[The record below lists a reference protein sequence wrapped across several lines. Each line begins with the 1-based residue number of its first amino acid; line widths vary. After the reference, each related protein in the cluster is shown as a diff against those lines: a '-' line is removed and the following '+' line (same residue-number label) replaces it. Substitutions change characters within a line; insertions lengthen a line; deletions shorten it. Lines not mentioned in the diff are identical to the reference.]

1 MKIISF
7 DNSKSY
13 SIPDLYL
20 NIGHLLDH
28 FMMLIFAKA
37 AFDAGREFGLSYEEI
52 IVYGT
57 LGVVLFGAAAPLAGW
72 LADKYSRA
80 ILITVYPFGLG
91 LGSILAAFSQSTEM
105 LGLSLGILGFFDAIY
120 HPVGIAMI
128 VKRPGKVGLRL
139 GINGVWGNMGV
150 ALAPILT
157 GFLIAYADWRLG
169 FFIPSII
176 CLLFGISQLFAF
188 IEQDETEVKVDNT
201 KKSKSSAVL
210 TEGWQT
216 VLFCLSIVTLSGGF
230 IFGSLTF
237 LIPRLFEVNMLQ
249 ISNDVA
255 ITGLLAGLVYAIAS
269 FSQIGTGW
277 LVDKIPPKYVLAAMG
292 LGQLIFI
299 YIASQSSDFG
309 LLFIMLAAMIFVF
322 GQVPITDVILVKY
335 VKDSWRGRVLSIKF
349 MVNLSAGAS
358 VLPITSLLLKNG
370 YNFSFVLQCLA
381 FISISVII
389 AGMLLPNK
397 SPTFKVA

>member
-1 MKIISF
+1 MKMISL
-7 DNSKSY
+7 DSTKSY
-13 SIPDLYL
+13 SIPDLYI

-57 LGVVLFGAAAPLAGW
+57 LGVILFGGAAPLAGW

-91 LGSILAAFSQSTEM
+91 LGSILAAFSQTTEM
-105 LGLSLGILGFFDAIY
+105 LGLSLGVLGFFAAIY

-128 VKRPGKVGLRL
+128 TKRPGKVGLRL

-150 ALAPILT
+150 ALAPVLT

-169 FFIPSII
+169 FIVPAII
-176 CLLFGISQLFAF
+176 CILFGITQLFAF
-188 IEQDETEVKVDNT
+188 IELDEAELKQDKIKDN
-201 KKSKSSAVL
+201 KSSSVL

-216 VLFCLSIVTLSGGF
+216 VLLCLTIVTLSGGF

-249 ISNDVA
+249 LSSDVA
-255 ITGLLAGLVYAIAS
+255 ITGILAGLVYAIAS

-277 LVDKIPPKYVLAAMG
+277 LVDKIPPKYVLAVMG

-299 YIASQSSDFG
+299 YFASQSSDLG
-309 LLFIMLAAMIFVF
+309 LFFIMLAAMIFVF

-358 VLPITSLLLKNG
+358 VLPITSVLLKNG

-381 FISISVII
+381 LMAITIII
-389 AGMLLPNK
+389 AGLLLPNK
-397 SPTFKVA
+397 SPIPKPV